1 MGSGN
6 LIDTNCIIDFGNGNL
21 PISVKEYLSKIIDNR
36 PSISII
42 NKIEILGFTNQIPSV
57 SELIDFVNVIGL
69 TDDIV
74 NETINIR
81 KSIKIKLPDAIIA
94 ASAFSQN
101 LTVLTRNTFDF
112 KIIKGL
118 QVINPWNL

>member
-1 MGSGN
+1 MGSGY

-42 NKIEILGFTNQIPSV
+42 NKIEILGFTNQIASV
-57 SELIDFVNVIGL
+57 SELIDFLNIIGL

-94 ASAFSQN
+94 ASALTKN
-101 LTVLTRNTFDF
+101 LLF
-112 KIIKGL
+112 
-118 QVINPWNL
+118 